1 MKDTPSSIRLS
12 MAGTDIRNLICSLK
26 YDQCFYVSQ
35 GNNAL
40 AQKIGEQIEALEKVF
55 FDQVEVI
62 REARQCEPK
71 KSGAF
76 RFKFGF

>member
-12 MAGTDIRNLICSLK
+12 MAGPDIRNLICSLK
-26 YDQCFYVSQ
+26 YDQCYYVSQ

-71 KSGAF
+71 KTGAF